1 MRTGAQSADEDVF
14 DVVFVEDLKD
24 FPGVE
29 RLLSHSAL
37 PQLVGR

>member
-1 MRTGAQSADEDVF
+1 
-14 DVVFVEDLKD
+14 VFVEGLKD
-24 FPGVE
+24 SPGVE